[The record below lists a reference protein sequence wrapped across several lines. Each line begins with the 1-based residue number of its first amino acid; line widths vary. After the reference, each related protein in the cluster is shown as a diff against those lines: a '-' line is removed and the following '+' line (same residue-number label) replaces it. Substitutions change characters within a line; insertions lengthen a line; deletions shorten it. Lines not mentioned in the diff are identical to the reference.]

1 MSIRR
6 MKKEILGSHYF
17 SLFARSN
24 LLTQTG
30 LHFCRTGQLTSSEH
44 AKCTYPI
51 LFIIAFFLP
60 LSAHI
65 LYFEADKFSIKL
77 FSFTYLTVSVVR
89 RWNEYEIV
97 IETRSID

>member
-1 MSIRR
+1 MSIRY

-17 SLFARSN
+17 SFFALRN
-24 LLTQTG
+24 LLTQDG
-30 LHFCRTGQLTSSEH
+30 LHFCTTEQLTSSEH

-51 LFIIAFFLP
+51 LFIITLVS
-60 LSAHI
+60 LSVH
-65 LYFEADKFSIKL
+65 
-77 FSFTYLTVSVVR
+77 T